1 MMERSDSVKVL
12 GAVAVVVAFVVG
24 VFWAFATITSARE
37 SGRQTTDTAITAL
50 GEGDILI
57 TDDETYIVLAVDGE
71 TVTVRAVS
79 SWGKTRTLARELAM
93 LNPIVVSTKD
103 LNYCNIAR
111 HIISR

>member
-1 MMERSDSVKVL
+1 MERRDSVKVL

-37 SGRQTTDTAITAL
+37 SGRQITDTAITAL
-50 GEGDILI
+50 SPGDILI
-57 TDDETYIVLAVDGE
+57 TNDETYIVTAVDGE

-79 SWGKTRTLARELAM
+79 SWGKTRTLARELAA

-103 LNYCNIAR
+103 PGYCRTVAYIL
-111 HIISR
+111 SR